1 MSVVSNFITSYN
13 VYYFNF
19 STDGYK
25 REIKEERSKRELA
38 ERKLIEMKGRIRF
51 IYFAYY
57 MRIYSF
63 NGCVAEWL
71 RLKIPG
77 SITRESFGEKKNEKL
92 KSCPSWCF

>member
-1 MSVVSNFITSYN
+1 MCSIPTTVRQNGSEVMSVVSTFITSYN

-57 MRIYSF
+57 MRIFIQWMRRRMVRSH
-63 NGCVAEWL
+63 VSPSV
-71 RLKIPG
+71 RKR
-77 SITRESFGEKKNEKL
+77 T
-92 KSCPSWCF
+92 KS